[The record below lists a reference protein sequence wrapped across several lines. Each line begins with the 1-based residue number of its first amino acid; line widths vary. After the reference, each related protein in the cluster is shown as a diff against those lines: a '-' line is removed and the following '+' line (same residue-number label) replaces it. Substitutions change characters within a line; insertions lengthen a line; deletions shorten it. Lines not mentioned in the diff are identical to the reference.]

1 MVVVLALL
9 GIILLFVLYMIKLT
23 LNLPKYKDNVLREL
37 ATVDSILIKRNEL
50 MIEIIGLVRDYFP
63 EKSVIINDLLKSR
76 LELNSLP
83 QKFNNAD
90 ERHQA
95 QNNVDK
101 KFALLRNAL
110 NNYPQLKK
118 NIRLQ
123 SMLQEMEINDGML
136 NMQVEK
142 FNKAID
148 KLDSFIH
155 SFPSNIIAA
164 INKVELKQKKYI
176 R

>member
-95 QNNVDK
+95 QNNVD
-101 KFALLRNAL
+101 
-110 NNYPQLKK
+110 NYPQLKK

>member
-1 MVVVLALL
+1 
-9 GIILLFVLYMIKLT
+9 
-23 LNLPKYKDNVLREL
+23 
-37 ATVDSILIKRNEL
+37 
-50 MIEIIGLVRDYFP
+50 
-63 EKSVIINDLLKSR
+63 
-76 LELNSLP
+76 
-83 QKFNNAD
+83 
-90 ERHQA
+90 
-95 QNNVDK
+95 
-101 KFALLRNAL
+101 
-110 NNYPQLKK
+110 
-118 NIRLQ
+118 
-123 SMLQEMEINDGML
+123 MLQEMEINDGML

>member
-101 KFALLRNAL
+101 KFAILRNAL

-142 FNKAID
+142 FNNAID

-164 INKVELKQKKYI
+164 VNKVELKQKKYI

>member
-1 MVVVLALL
+1 MMVVLVSL
-9 GIILLFVLYMIKLT
+9 GIALLFVLYMIKLT
-23 LNLPKYKDNVLREL
+23 LNLPKYKDDVLREL

-83 QKFNNAD
+83 QKFNNAY

-95 QNNVDK
+95 QNNIDK
-101 KFALLRNAL
+101 KFVILKNAL

-118 NIRLQ
+118 NLRLQ

-136 NMQVEK
+136 NARIEIY
-142 FNKAID
+142 NKAID

>member
-1 MVVVLALL
+1 MVVVLASL

-101 KFALLRNAL
+101 KFAILRNAL

-142 FNKAID
+142 FNNAID

-164 INKVELKQKKYI
+164 VNKVELKQKKYI

>member
-1 MVVVLALL
+1 MVVVLASL

-101 KFALLRNAL
+101 KFTILRNAL

-142 FNKAID
+142 FNNAID

-164 INKVELKQKKYI
+164 VNKVELKQKKYI

>member
-1 MVVVLALL
+1 MVVVLASF

-101 KFALLRNAL
+101 KFAILRNAL

-142 FNKAID
+142 FNNAID

-164 INKVELKQKKYI
+164 VNKVELKQKKYI

>member
-1 MVVVLALL
+1 MVVVLASL

-101 KFALLRNAL
+101 KFAILRNAL

-142 FNKAID
+142 FNNAID

-164 INKVELKQKKYI
+164 VNEVELKQKKYI

>member
-1 MVVVLALL
+1 MVVVLASL

-23 LNLPKYKDNVLREL
+23 LNLPKYKDNVMREL

-101 KFALLRNAL
+101 KFAILRNAL

-142 FNKAID
+142 FNNAID

-164 INKVELKQKKYI
+164 VNKVELKQKKYI

>member
-1 MVVVLALL
+1 MVVVLASL

>member
-1 MVVVLALL
+1 MVVVLASL
-9 GIILLFVLYMIKLT
+9 GIILLFILYMIKLT

-101 KFALLRNAL
+101 KFAILRNAL

-142 FNKAID
+142 FNNAID

-164 INKVELKQKKYI
+164 VNKVELKQKKYI

>member
-164 INKVELKQKKYI
+164 VNKVELKQKKYI

>member
-1 MVVVLALL
+1 MVVVLASL

-142 FNKAID
+142 FNNAID

-164 INKVELKQKKYI
+164 VNKVELKQKKYI

>member
-1 MVVVLALL
+1 MVVVLASL

-101 KFALLRNAL
+101 KFAILRNAL

-142 FNKAID
+142 FNNAID

-164 INKVELKQKKYI
+164 VNKVELT
-176 R
+176 

>member
-1 MVVVLALL
+1 MVVVLASF

-101 KFALLRNAL
+101 KFAILRNAL

-164 INKVELKQKKYI
+164 VNKVELKQKKYI

>member
-1 MVVVLALL
+1 MVVVLASL

-101 KFALLRNAL
+101 KFL
-110 NNYPQLKK
+110 
-118 NIRLQ
+118 
-123 SMLQEMEINDGML
+123 ST
-136 NMQVEK
+136 VEK
-142 FNKAID
+142 KY
-148 KLDSFIH
+148 KT
-155 SFPSNIIAA
+155 A
-164 INKVELKQKKYI
+164 INAS
-176 R
+176 RNGN

>member
-1 MVVVLALL
+1 MVVVLASL

-164 INKVELKQKKYI
+164 VNKVELKQKKYI

>member
-1 MVVVLALL
+1 MTVVLVSL
-9 GIILLFVLYMIKLT
+9 GIILLFILYMVKLT
-23 LNLPKYKDNVLREL
+23 LNLPKYKDDVMREL
-37 ATVDSILIKRNEL
+37 ATVDSILIKRNEM
-50 MIEIIGLVRDYFP
+50 MIEIVGLVRDYFP
-63 EKSVIINDLLKSR
+63 DKSVIISDLLKSR
-76 LELNSLP
+76 MELNSLP

-95 QNNVDK
+95 QNKVDK
-101 KFALLRNAL
+101 KFAVLKNAL
-110 NNYPQLKK
+110 NNYPQLKNNLK
-118 NIRLQ
+118 LQ

-142 FNKAID
+142 FNNAID